1 MAIDYLTIPT
11 VSTKLEC
18 AFSRGCITVSRFQH
32 SLLDESVRASMVLGS
47 WAHIPSLVP
56 EKAIL
61 KRFRKRK
68 SGEDDSDS
76 EGDELNVSET
86 ESEDGEED
94 GDNAIYIPSDTDIAG
109 PASSVTEDDEDK
121 DVELLD

>member
-1 MAIDYLTIPT
+1 MHTAT
-11 VSTKLEC
+11 STESER
-18 AFSRGCITVSRFQH
+18 AFSRGRITVSRLRH
-32 SLLDESVRASMVLGS
+32 SLSDESVRASTVLGS
-47 WAHIPSLVP
+47 WARIPGLVP

-76 EGDELNVSET
+76 EGDELDISET

-94 GDNAIYIPSDTDIAG
+94 GDDAIYIPSNTDIAG
-109 PASSVTEDDEDK
+109 PASSVTEDDEDD